1 MMEITQILGN
11 LGEFVGAIGV
21 VATLI
26 YVAIQV
32 RHSAELL
39 KINNAAIEENTRLAR
54 AAALERHSDAVSRW
68 RGKLIESEAVA
79 RLWQSAIDGEQ
90 LDGVE
95 RVRWENLI
103 IDWINT
109 YRSNFFRAKAVGD
122 EGLARQ
128 AVMTVVPLINQ
139 SPVLREFWFEGR
151 PMNVVSAKDFVVA
164 VEHEIG
170 ADVEET

>member
-26 YVAIQV
+26 YLAIQV

-39 KINNAAIEENTRLAR
+39 KINNAAIKENVRLAR

-79 RLWQSAIDGEQ
+79 RLWQSAIDGDQ

-109 YRSNFFRAKAVGD
+109 YRSNFYRAKAVGD

-128 AVMTVVPLINQ
+128 AVMGVAPWINQ
-139 SPVLREFWFEGR
+139 SPVIREFWLESR
-151 PMNVVSAKDFVVA
+151 PMNELAAKDFVVT

>member
-1 MMEITQILGN
+1 MLEITQILGN

-26 YVAIQV
+26 YLAIQV

-39 KINNAAIEENTRLAR
+39 KINNEAIKENARLAR

-68 RGKLIESEAVA
+68 RGKLIENAAVA
-79 RLWQSAIDGEQ
+79 RLWQSAIDGDQ

-103 IDWINT
+103 IEWINT
-109 YRSNFFRAKAVGD
+109 HRSNFYRAKAVGD

-128 AVMTVVPLINQ
+128 AVLGVAPLINQ
-139 SPVLREFWFEGR
+139 SSVIREFWLENR
-151 PMNVVSAKDFVVA
+151 PMNELAAKDFVVT
-164 VEHEIG
+164 VGHEIG
-170 ADVEET
+170 ANVEET

>member
-1 MMEITQILGN
+1 MLEITQILGN

-39 KINNAAIEENTRLAR
+39 KINNTAIEENTRLAR

-68 RGKLIESEAVA
+68 RGRLIESEAVA
-79 RLWQSAIDGEQ
+79 RLWQSAIDGDQ

-109 YRSNFFRAKAVGD
+109 YRSNFYRAKAVGD

-128 AVMTVVPLINQ
+128 AVMGVVPLINQ
-139 SPVLREFWFEGR
+139 SPVIREFWLESR
-151 PMNVVSAKDFVVA
+151 PMNELAAKDFVVT
-164 VEHEIG
+164 VGHEIG

>member
-1 MMEITQILGN
+1 MLEITQILGN

-39 KINNAAIEENTRLAR
+39 KINNAAIQENARFAR
-54 AAALERHSDAVSRW
+54 AAAIERHSDAVSRW

-79 RLWQSAIDGEQ
+79 RLWQSAIDGDQ

-95 RVRWENLI
+95 RVRWENLM

-109 YRSNFFRAKAVGD
+109 YRSNFYRAKAVGD

-128 AVMTVVPLINQ
+128 AVMGVVPLINQ
-139 SPVLREFWFEGR
+139 SRVIREFWLESR
-151 PMNVVSAKDFVVA
+151 PMNELAAKDFVVT
-164 VEHEIG
+164 VGHEIG

>member
-26 YVAIQV
+26 YLAIQV

-39 KINNAAIEENTRLAR
+39 KINNAAIEENARLAR

-90 LDGVE
+90 LEGVE
-95 RVRWENLI
+95 RVRWENLV
-103 IDWINT
+103 IDWVNT
-109 YRSNFFRAKAVGD
+109 YRSNFYRAKAVGD

-128 AVMTVVPLINQ
+128 AVMGVVPLINQ
-139 SPVLREFWFEGR
+139 SPVIREFWLESR
-151 PMNVVSAKDFVVA
+151 PMNELAAKDFVVT
-164 VEHEIG
+164 VGHEIG

>member
-1 MMEITQILGN
+1 MLEITQILGN

-39 KINNAAIEENTRLAR
+39 KINNAAIKENTRLER
-54 AAALERHSDAVSRW
+54 AAAIERHSDAVSRW

-79 RLWQSAIDGEQ
+79 RLWQSAIDGDQ

-95 RVRWENLI
+95 RVRWENLM

-109 YRSNFFRAKAVGD
+109 YRSNFYRAKAVGD

-128 AVMTVVPLINQ
+128 AVMGVVPLINQ
-139 SPVLREFWFEGR
+139 SPVIREFWLESR
-151 PMNVVSAKDFVVA
+151 PMNELAAKDFVVT
-164 VEHEIG
+164 VGHEIG
-170 ADVEET
+170 KRMRS